1 MEIAKN
7 GSEVAC
13 KCTFTGEELV
23 TNVTISEQ
31 QCEIDIIT
39 KMWSVIICANVNYFS
54 DLVSSFEIQIV
65 SITLLIYVWDLLVR
79 FASKRIQQN

>member
-39 KMWSVIICANVNYFS
+39 KMWSSVIICANVNYFS
-54 DLVSSFEIQIV
+54 DLVSGFEIQIV

-79 FASKRIQQN
+79 FAS

>member
-7 GSEVAC
+7 SSEA
-13 KCTFTGEELV
+13 GEALL

-31 QCEIDIIT
+31 QCESGIIT
-39 KMWSVIICANVNYFS
+39 TMWSSVIICANVNYFS

-65 SITLLIYVWDLLVR
+65 SITLLIYVWDLLVP
-79 FASKRIQQN
+79 FASKRIEQN

>member
-7 GSEVAC
+7 SSEA
-13 KCTFTGEELV
+13 GEALL

-31 QCEIDIIT
+31 QCESGIIT
-39 KMWSVIICANVNYFS
+39 TMWSSVIICANVNYFS

-65 SITLLIYVWDLLVR
+65 SITLLIYVWDLLVP
-79 FASKRIQQN
+79 FASKRVEQN